1 MKKIVDYLKVDTINL
16 NLTSKDKKSVLKELF
31 EGLSNLEEIK
41 DSKKCFEDLIER
53 EKMGSTGIGKEVAV
67 PHAKTSG
74 VKELVMTVGISR
86 EGIAYESIDETD
98 AKIFFM
104 FLSPVEL
111 SQEYLIILAKI
122 SRFIREDSF
131 RESLLNAKTKEEIL
145 EILTLKEA

>member
-1 MKKIVDYLKVDTINL
+1 MKKIVDYLKIDTINL
-16 NLTSKDKKSVLKELF
+16 NLKSKDKKSVLKELF
-31 EGLSNLEEIK
+31 EGFSNLEEIK

-74 VKELVMTVGISR
+74 VKELVMTIGISR

-122 SRFIREDSF
+122 SRFIKEDSF